1 MPANGGGCKTG
12 KATVQARVA
21 GTRQDGESRDLFLQS
36 PPTPLAEPRL
46 AKPTSSHAGAVT
58 CSVKC
63 RPHHRLST
71 PQLPAAL
78 ELLPRGAPA
87 FANELQATRCRTPPS
102 LSFARASDQGGAL
115 PCPCRSPPSARQAR
129 AAVAG
134 REEAGPAAPMAAAA
148 VLTGAQSRHA
158 IFREELVR
166 RAYYTADEAHRGH
179 SSQPAATAPAGATR
193 LLAARA
199 VSARAIAAQPAV
211 LLGTLRIS
219 AACDV

>member
-1 MPANGGGCKTG
+1 MPA
-12 KATVQARVA
+12 
-21 GTRQDGESRDLFLQS
+21 
-36 PPTPLAEPRL
+36 
-46 AKPTSSHAGAVT
+46 AVT

-87 FANELQATRCRTPPS
+87 FADELQATRCRTPPS

-115 PCPCRSPPSARQAR
+115 PCPCRSPPSARRAR

-148 VLTGAQSRHA
+148 VLAGAQSRHA

-166 RAYYTADEAHRGH
+166 RAYYTAEAAHRGQVPLSLSAC
-179 SSQPAATAPAGATR
+179 SSFPRG
-193 LLAARA
+193 LSG
-199 VSARAIAAQPAV
+199 V
-211 LLGTLRIS
+211 
-219 AACDV
+219 

>member
-1 MPANGGGCKTG
+1 MPA
-12 KATVQARVA
+12 
-21 GTRQDGESRDLFLQS
+21 
-36 PPTPLAEPRL
+36 
-46 AKPTSSHAGAVT
+46 AVT

-78 ELLPRGAPA
+78 ELLHGARPARRAAGDPVPDPALPLLRARLRPRGSP
-87 FANELQATRCRTPPS
+87 
-102 LSFARASDQGGAL
+102 
-115 PCPCRSPPSARQAR
+115 PCPRQGRPCGQR

-148 VLTGAQSRHA
+148 VLAGAQSRHA

-179 SSQPAATAPAGATR
+179 SSQPAATGSG
-193 LLAARA
+193 LL
-199 VSARAIAAQPAV
+199 
-211 LLGTLRIS
+211 
-219 AACDV
+219 